1 MREIRTIE
9 KAAREDSAG
18 GIGTPEIGAA
28 QIEVRKP
35 GAAQVCADEVSVRD
49 HGLCVDQP

>member
-9 KAAREDSAG
+9 KAACKDGAG
-18 GIGTPEIGAA
+18 GIRTAEVCAT

-35 GAAQVCADEVSVRD
+35 GAAQVRADEVSVRD
-49 HGLCVDQP
+49 HGLRVGLS